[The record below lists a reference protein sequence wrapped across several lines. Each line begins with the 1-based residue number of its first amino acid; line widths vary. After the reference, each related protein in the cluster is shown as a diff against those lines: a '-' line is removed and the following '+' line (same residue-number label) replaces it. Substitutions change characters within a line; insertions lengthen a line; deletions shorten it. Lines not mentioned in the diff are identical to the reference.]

1 MNDLVKKAWIEI
13 QIYELCLLF
22 EYRMFL
28 ILSGKK
34 NINE

>member
-1 MNDLVKKAWIEI
+1 MNDLVKQAVIEI

-28 ILSGKK
+28 IITGKK
-34 NINE
+34 EP